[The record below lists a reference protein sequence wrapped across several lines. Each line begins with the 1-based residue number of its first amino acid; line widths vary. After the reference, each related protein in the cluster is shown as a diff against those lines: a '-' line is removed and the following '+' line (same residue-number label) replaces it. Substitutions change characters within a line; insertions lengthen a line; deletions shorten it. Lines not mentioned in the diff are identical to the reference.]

1 MPIWLKQQKNNWQG
15 DGHASNSNTL
25 NNTIVL
31 VLLCDERERKPG
43 ESVAMME
50 QDARELASGI
60 EVGPIDGGARVR
72 MRELKERV
80 EFRVERSQK
89 SKVW

>member
-1 MPIWLKQQKNNWQG
+1 MLKPMNVIAPVWHSWTEVSIRNPP
-15 DGHASNSNTL
+15 
-25 NNTIVL
+25 V
-31 VLLCDERERKPG
+31 

-72 MRELKERV
+72 M
-80 EFRVERSQK
+80 
-89 SKVW
+89 